1 MSFQNRKQIILK
13 ILEEKGEAEVK
24 DFAQALDI
32 SEITIRRDL
41 QQMATDGLLFRTHGG
56 AMKLSLAQMPF
67 TFANKTAINAK
78 EKDKI
83 CQLAAQQIQEG
94 DIILMDCGS
103 TVFRMCQFIKNK
115 RIKVITNSL
124 PVVYELM
131 NSQVSINLIGGE
143 IDQERQAVHGKIAE
157 EHIARYKVDKAF
169 LGIDGISPEN
179 GLSAFSENEASI
191 TLAMA
196 NSAKKRYFLCDAS
209 KLGKDKYLVFAS
221 LQLVDTLLTNATAEA
236 VKSYEAKGVT
246 VMCVNA

>member
-67 TFANKTAINAK
+67 TFANKTAVNAK

-143 IDQERQAVHGKIAE
+143 IDQGRQAVHGRIAE

-169 LGIDGISPEN
+169 LGVDGISPEN
-179 GLSAFSENEASI
+179 GLSAFGEDEASI

-196 NSAKKRYFLCDAS
+196 KASARNYFLCDAS
-209 KLGKDKYLVFAS
+209 KLGKDKYLTFAPIT
-221 LQLVDTLLTNATAEA
+221 LVDVLVTNASFED
-236 VKSYEAKGVT
+236 VKVYQDKGVET
-246 VMCVNA
+246 LCAL

>member
-1 MSFQNRKQIILK
+1 MSFQNRKQVILK

-67 TFANKTAINAK
+67 TFANKTAVNAK

-103 TVFRMCQFIKNK
+103 TVFKMCQFIKNK

-143 IDQERQAVHGKIAE
+143 IDQERQAVHGRIAE

-169 LGIDGISPEN
+169 LGVDGISPEN

-196 NSAKKRYFLCDAS
+196 THAKKRYFLCDAS

-221 LQLVDTLLTNATAEA
+221 LQLVDTLITNATAEA

-246 VMCVNA
+246 VMCVDA